1 MVPFRN
7 VVLLSPAMAS
17 ASVTSLTF
25 ERTHMPAGSGRTHM
39 PMSGRSSLSCLD
51 LLYRGIVRRSG
62 GSTAKMP
69 AMVQQLIL
77 IGGSAGTGKT
87 SLARALARDLDAG
100 WLQLDTVWLT
110 MMAAVGRPSSA
121 FSLLDVPAAIADP
134 ARSDEDVIA
143 AFVAASE
150 IICRVLPDIFAFELE
165 ARPVLVA
172 DGAWL
177 LPAFVASL
185 TLPDTDIHSVF
196 LHHADPASVA
206 AALAPRLEG
215 RPSDRTSPSGEPQD
229 LAVRR
234 MDLRAGCVP
243 TSCP

>member
-1 MVPFRN
+1 
-7 VVLLSPAMAS
+7 
-17 ASVTSLTF
+17 
-25 ERTHMPAGSGRTHM
+25 
-39 PMSGRSSLSCLD
+39 
-51 LLYRGIVRRSG
+51 
-62 GSTAKMP
+62 
-69 AMVQQLIL
+69 MVQQLIL

-100 WLQLDTVWLT
+100 WLQLDTIWLT

-143 AFVAASE
+143 DFVAASE

-196 LHHADPASVA
+196 LHQADPASVA

-215 RPSDRTSPSGEPQD
+215 RPPTERHRLGDRRIWLCGEWICEQARAHKLSVVDSLPFED
-229 LAVRR
+229 LTHRVRET
-234 MDLRAGCVP
+234 LR
-243 TSCP
+243 